1 MLTDDGK
8 REEGGKRDS
17 KLTYRQK
24 ALMDVIRSLDP
35 DQRHTLKIE
44 CRGTEPWKLDRVSE
58 QLDADASKDIGQS

>member
-1 MLTDDGK
+1 MLNENEK
-8 REEGGKRDS
+8 REDGGKRDP

-24 ALMDVIRSLDP
+24 ALLDVIRSLDP

-58 QLDADASKDIGQS
+58 QLDAEPTKDIGPS